1 MRQLIALV
9 LFILLNISTINA
21 TNISAFLSYATFDSP
36 DGPYVE
42 TYLSIDANSIIFKSL
57 ENGKFQGTVNILMT
71 FSENQQIKAFK
82 KYELKSPE
90 IADTMERNFQFI
102 DQQRFQLANGKYE
115 FALQLSDAN
124 KPTEPALK
132 PYTQTVEVSFPKGKP
147 AISGIEL
154 VKKYTRSDQPGEL
167 NKSGFDIIPY
177 VLSFYPK
184 TIDKLIFYAEIYN
197 MNQSVGEGQKFLL
210 SYYIETL
217 ENTQLVK
224 DLAKKRKETAK
235 DVVVVLT
242 ELDIANLPTGNYN
255 LIVEAINQQN
265 EVVASN
271 KIFFQR
277 SNPYARLNLD
287 DLAVGNVTNTF
298 VDKFTNLDTLK
309 DYVSSTYP
317 ISSALEK
324 NFIKGQLKDGDLKT
338 LQQYF
343 LGFWQRRNSAD
354 PEKAWKEYKY
364 QVEVA
369 EHNFGTPVKRGY
381 QTDRGRVFL
390 QYGPPNVR
398 AERYNEPSNY
408 PYEIWQY
415 YAIANQT
422 NRKFVF
428 YSPDMVTSD
437 FFLLHSDAIGEVHN
451 QRWQV
456 DLRSRIYQTVDITDD
471 QVINSWGD
479 MQEDYWT
486 LPN

>member
-1 MRQLIALV
+1 MKKYIVLS
-9 LFILLNISTINA
+9 LFISLFISSLTA
-21 TNISAFLSYATFDSP
+21 GNISAFLSYATFDSP
-36 DGPYVE
+36 EGPYVE
-42 TYLSIDANSIIFKSL
+42 TYISIDAQTVVFKSL

-71 FSENQQIKAFK
+71 FSQNQQIKAFK

-90 IADTMERNFQFI
+90 VGDTSNRNFQFI
-102 DQQRFQLANGKYE
+102 DQQRFQLSNGSYE
-115 FALQLSDAN
+115 FALQISDPN
-124 KPTEPALK
+124 DPKEPKLK
-132 PYTQTVEVSFPKGKP
+132 PYTQTVEVNYPKGKP

-154 VKKYTRSDQPGEL
+154 VKKYTHSEKQGEL
-167 NKSGFDIIPY
+167 NKSGFDVIPY

-197 MNQSVGEGQKFLL
+197 MNQAVGEGQKFLL
-210 SYYIETL
+210 SYYVETL
-217 ENTQLVK
+217 ENSQLVRE
-224 DLAKKRKETAK
+224 LAKMRKEDAK
-235 DVVVVLT
+235 EVVVVLT
-242 ELDIANLPTGNYN
+242 QLNIANLPTGNYN
-255 LIVEAINQQN
+255 LIIEARNQQN
-265 EVVASN
+265 EVVTSQ
-271 KIFFQR
+271 KLFFQR

-287 DLAVGNVTNTF
+287 ELAMGNVDNTF

-343 LGFWQRRNSAD
+343 LGFWKRRNPTD

-381 QTDRGRVFL
+381 QTDRGRVYL

-415 YAIANQT
+415 YAVENQT

-437 FFLLHSDAIGEVHN
+437 FFLLHSDAIGEIHN

-456 DLRSRIYQTVDITDD
+456 DLRSRIYQTVDITND
-471 QVINSWGD
+471 QVINAWGD